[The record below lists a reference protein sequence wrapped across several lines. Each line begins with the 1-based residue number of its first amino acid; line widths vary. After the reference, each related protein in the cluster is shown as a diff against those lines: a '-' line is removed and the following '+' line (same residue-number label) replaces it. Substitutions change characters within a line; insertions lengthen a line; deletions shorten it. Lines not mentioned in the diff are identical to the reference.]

1 VKECDVSLLSKRY
14 QMIPFRRGYDAGL
27 SRLTGR
33 LGLRVKAS
41 ETEENKISQ
50 GIRGRLRRLP
60 RLALTASL
68 GLLVLLVSV
77 TAFWLSSVGGNLF
90 RIPTATLPVV
100 VAPRMTETPPVTDT
114 MQPAS
119 ATPAEVVVIKE
130 ADVEKGL
137 VKEIEAASTPDPR
150 PQTLIV
156 GLSQAPT
163 SLDPANYRDR
173 VTETAIRNMFD
184 GLVTRD
190 TRSGVHLELA
200 QEISWLDEQTLE
212 VKLRQ
217 GVLFHDGVEMTADDV
232 VFTFDRIIQENA
244 IEFPEPHTSPRKGLI
259 APLESIEK
267 VDDYTAVMNFSGPW
281 PPAMQALVHQ
291 QIVPKHY
298 LEEVGTEGFIANPI
312 GTGPFKFVEGQ
323 LDEQIVME
331 RFDDYW
337 GGAPDL
343 EPVGAACVETTIFR
357 VIPEASTRVAAL
369 LAGEV
374 DIIQSVPSELIDTLV
389 QTPGIQVQ
397 TAPGTQP
404 QWLQLN
410 VSDPLFEDV
419 GVRQALNYA
428 MDKDLIVEAIYSGRA
443 VSLPGPLSP
452 FNNFVNTDLAPY
464 PYDPDKALEML
475 AEAGWADSDGDSIL
489 DKDGQPFAFTLDT
502 IENWRP
508 LAEAVAS
515 LYREIGIDASVR
527 FWEYSVVQPQ
537 LLACERQA
545 FLDDWGDS
553 AFDPVGHFE
562 AKWHTFVEG
571 EPYGRGNFM
580 CYSNERVDELIKL
593 GETTPDTEERRAIY
607 DEAQEIVYEEA
618 PAVFLILPEEAEAA
632 SERVQ
637 NWEPASDSRVNLH
650 DVCLAP

>member
-1 VKECDVSLLSKRY
+1 MLSQKSRISLALLAVLAIVVTLAAQCVVTPMPEKVVETVVVKETVEVEK
-14 QMIPFRRGYDAGL
+14 
-27 SRLTGR
+27 
-33 LGLRVKAS
+33 
-41 ETEENKISQ
+41 
-50 GIRGRLRRLP
+50 
-60 RLALTASL
+60 
-68 GLLVLLVSV
+68 
-77 TAFWLSSVGGNLF
+77 
-90 RIPTATLPVV
+90 
-100 VAPRMTETPPVTDT
+100 
-114 MQPAS
+114 
-119 ATPAEVVVIKE
+119 EVVV
-130 ADVEKGL
+130 
-137 VKEIEAASTPDPR
+137 TPTPMPGR
-150 PQTLIV
+150 QTLIV
-156 GLSQAPT
+156 ALSQAPT
-163 SLDPANYRDR
+163 SLDPADHRER
-173 VTETAIRNMFD
+173 QSETVLRNMFD

-200 QEISWLDEQTLE
+200 EEVNWLDEKTLE

-217 GVLFHDGVEMTADDV
+217 GVKFHDGVEMTADDV

-244 IEFPEPHTSPRKGLI
+244 IEYPEPHTSPRKGLI

-267 VDDYTAVMNFSGPW
+267 VDDYTVVMHFNGPW
-281 PPAMQALVHQ
+281 PPAMQMLVHQ

-298 LEEVGTEGFIANPI
+298 LEEVGTEGFVANPI

-323 LDEQIVME
+323 LDDQIVME

-343 EPVGAACVETTIFR
+343 APVGSACVQRVIFR

-374 DIIQSVPSELIDTLV
+374 DIIQSVPSELVDTLA
-389 QTPGIQVQ
+389 QTPGIQVK

-410 VSDPLFEDV
+410 VSAPLFEDMRA
-419 GVRQALNYA
+419 RQAMNYA
-428 MDKDLIVEAIYSGRA
+428 IDKELIVEAVYGGRA
-443 VSLPGPLSP
+443 VALPGPLSP
-452 FNNFVNTDLAPY
+452 FNNFVNADLVPY
-464 PYDPDKALEML
+464 PYDPDKALSLL
-475 AEAGWADSDGDSIL
+475 AEAGWADTDGDGIL
-489 DKDGQPFAFTLDT
+489 DKDGQPFAFTIDT
-502 IENWRP
+502 LEDWRP

-527 FWEYSVVQPQ
+527 FWEYSVVKPQ

-562 AKWHTFVEG
+562 AKWHTYVEG
-571 EPYGRGNFM
+571 ESYGRGNFM
-580 CYSNERVDELIKL
+580 CYSNARVDELIKA
-593 GETTPDTEERRAIY
+593 GETTADPDTRHAIY

-618 PAVFLILPEEAEAA
+618 PAVFLILPEEAEAS